1 MVESTTGNFDG
12 YEGRLSYATVYIS
25 FACTFYL
32 AYLDARRPYRKQTT
46 LYERYTS
53 LRMWWRRVARDREVL
68 RRPNDEVDEDPLGDE
83 EVEEATKTAEALNKC
98 PYESAMAA
106 LYEVKDDMKDGD
118 YKTIADAL
126 LLARVLEAETG
137 GEAEMEGRI
146 QGYAEGMFVATVNR

>member
-32 AYLDARRPYRKQTT
+32 AYLAARRPYRKQT

-53 LRMWWRRVARDREVL
+53 LRMRWRRVARDREVL

-83 EVEEATKTAEALNKC
+83 EAEEATKTAEALNKC
-98 PYESAMAA
+98 PYQIAQQA
-106 LYEVKDDMKDGD
+106 LDEVKDDMPDGN

-126 LLARVLEAETG
+126 MHAYLTKKELYVEE
-137 GEAEMEGRI
+137 
-146 QGYAEGMFVATVNR
+146 MFVATVNR